1 MKLFGVR
8 NGDHFCAVLWLL
20 WLSCISSLFC
30 MFSCALPVH
39 LFSVHVKRKKE
50 RGRLCISGDAEKI
63 AEKLKVERGEKKKAS
78 RQVELS

>member
-8 NGDHFCAVLWLL
+8 NGDHFCTVLWLS
-20 WLSCISSLFC
+20 LSCISSLFC
-30 MFSCALPVH
+30 RFSCALPVH
-39 LFSVHVKRKKE
+39 LFSVHVKRTKE